1 MKAYVLMTA
10 RVGTSPAIQEA
21 IRSWGPDFGILDC
34 DAVAGTH
41 DVVAV
46 IEAEDPKAIGEI
58 VMTRIQALDGV
69 LGTSTLLAIG

>member
-21 IRSWGPDFGILDC
+21 IRSWGPEVGILDC

-46 IEAEDPKAIGEI
+46 IEAEDPKAIGDI
-58 VMTRIQALDGV
+58 VMTRIQSLEGV
-69 LGTSTLLAIG
+69 LSTSTLLAIG

>member
-1 MKAYVLMTA
+1 MKAYVLMTT
-10 RVGTSPAIQEA
+10 RVGASPAIQET
-21 IRSWGPDFGILDC
+21 IRSWGPDVGVLEC
-34 DAVAGTH
+34 DAVAGTY

-46 IEAEDPKAIGEI
+46 VDAADPKAIGEI

>member
-21 IRSWGPDFGILDC
+21 IRSWGPETGILEC

-46 IEAEDPKAIGEI
+46 IDAADPKAIGDI
-58 VMTRIQALDGV
+58 VMTRIQSLDGV
-69 LGTSTLLAIG
+69 LSTSTLLAIG